1 MEEKNEKIAD
11 ILGKKMG
18 KIGVYNFANI
28 FVNKVWKNIS
38 FWILIAE
45 VLIKLTEKFVFQN
58 SFPILF

>member
-1 MEEKNEKIAD
+1 MKKLLIRAD

-38 FWILIAE
+38 FWILIAG
-45 VLIKLTEKFVFQN
+45 LN
-58 SFPILF
+58 